1 MCLQI
6 KREKIRKL
14 LLLSINKNNQLFYAW
29 KVHFAN
35 FPRFVLHL
43 QAIIWF
49 PDSTISLSSQDSM
62 PCNHELFATES
73 ADICRIMKG

>member
-49 PDSTISLSSQDSM
+49 PD
-62 PCNHELFATES
+62 
-73 ADICRIMKG
+73 